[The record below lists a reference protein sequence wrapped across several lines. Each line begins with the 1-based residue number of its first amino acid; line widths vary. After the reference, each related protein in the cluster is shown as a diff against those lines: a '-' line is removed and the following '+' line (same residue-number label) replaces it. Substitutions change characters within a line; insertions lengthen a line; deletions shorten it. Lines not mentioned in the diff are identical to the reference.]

1 MRRCIPFLTITTL
14 LFCSL
19 TSSNVLAQRPRT
31 LSEETT
37 GLVIKAP
44 PNTVIWIDR
53 LRYGKTGDDG
63 TLIVKNARPGSHI
76 LRARLKGKREVTKT
90 FDYPQG
96 SSQEV
101 QVKLT
106 APADKAELHF
116 QMAEELREAGKHPE
130 ALKEYRQAMA
140 LRKGGYAA
148 ARIGLARSLMATE
161 KYEDAVVQARAAV
174 RDSGGRNG
182 EAYTVI
188 ANTRRFQGLYDQ
200 AIIGYETALEQSHGF
215 SPEAHTGLALT
226 FQDRNRAEE
235 AIKHFRI
242 GAEQSNDTEPIIY
255 FLMGGALERENRLK
269 EALVAYEKFLELD
282 PNGRQTTAV
291 RSIIKQ
297 LKRSA
302 QW

>member
-1 MRRCIPFLTITTL
+1 MRRCIRFLTIVTL
-14 LFCSL
+14 LFCSP
-19 TSSNVLAQRPRT
+19 TSSNLLAQRPRT
-31 LSEETT
+31 VSEEIT
-37 GLVIKAP
+37 GLVFKAP

-53 LRYGKTGDDG
+53 LRYGKVGDEG
-63 TLIVKNARPGSHI
+63 TLIVKNLRPGSHM

-90 FDYPQG
+90 FSYLQG
-96 SSQEV
+96 PSQEV
-101 QVKLT
+101 QIRLT
-106 APADKAELHF
+106 APAEKSELHF
-116 QMAEELREAGKHPE
+116 QMAEDLREAGKHPE
-130 ALKEYRQAMA
+130 AIKEYRQAMA
-140 LRKGGYAA
+140 LRKSGYAA

-161 KYEDAVVQARAAV
+161 KYEDAVVQARGAV

-200 AIIGYETALEQSHGF
+200 AIIGYETALEQAHGF

-226 FQDRNRAEE
+226 FQDRNRAAD

-242 GAEQSNDTEPIIY
+242 AAEQSNDTEPVIY
-255 FLMGGALERENRLK
+255 FLMGGALEREMRMK
-269 EALVAYEKFLELD
+269 EALAAYEKFLELD
-282 PNGRQTTAV
+282 PNGRQSTAV

-302 QW
+302 Q

>member
-1 MRRCIPFLTITTL
+1 MRRCIRFLTITIL
-14 LFCSL
+14 LFCCP
-19 TSSNVLAQRPRT
+19 TASSVLAQRPRT
-31 LSEETT
+31 LSQDVT
-37 GLVIKAP
+37 GLVVKAP

-53 LRYGKTGDDG
+53 LRYGKVGDDG
-63 TLIVKNARPGSHI
+63 TLIVKNVRPGSHM

-90 FDYPQG
+90 FAYLQG
-96 SSQEV
+96 SSQELP
-101 QVKLT
+101 VKLT
-106 APADKAELHF
+106 APAEKSELHF
-116 QMAEELREAGKHPE
+116 QMAEDLREAGKHPE

-161 KYEDAVVQARAAV
+161 KYEDAVAQARAAV

-226 FQDRNRAEE
+226 FQDRNRAED

-242 GAEQSNDTEPIIY
+242 AAEQSKDTEPVIY

-291 RSIIKQ
+291 RSIIKI

-302 QW
+302 Q